1 MALKKFRVHYKRRCT
16 VATYD
21 HSQVVM
27 AVSEKMALKK
37 FWNHKDFN
45 GNCNRKDMEYETDAL
60 GFEWFDVR
68 VELISN

>member
-21 HSQVVM
+21 HYQDVM

-37 FWNHKDFN
+37 FWTHKEFN
-45 GNCNRKDMEYETDAL
+45 RDRNNLQNRRYEEEVL
-60 GFEWFDVR
+60 GFQWFDIR
-68 VELISN
+68 VEALN